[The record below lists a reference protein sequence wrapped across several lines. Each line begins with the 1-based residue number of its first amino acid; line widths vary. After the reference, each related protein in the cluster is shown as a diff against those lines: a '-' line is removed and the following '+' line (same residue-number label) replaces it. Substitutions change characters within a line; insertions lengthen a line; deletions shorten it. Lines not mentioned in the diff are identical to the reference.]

1 MPPPPPPEP
10 KPAALRF
17 SARDVKFFL
26 SSPAFVLVA
35 LALAAAPGLV
45 GMLMPRS
52 PQETTAPVPLPV
64 PQVPVLKTTP
74 SAAMPAL
81 AAMLPGKLPSPGPN
95 QKRSGTCDPER
106 AQVEINGGCWVETK
120 TPPPCPRGK
129 QWEHEGRCWLPVADA
144 KPVPTTGEPRPV
156 GIADP

>member
-1 MPPPPPPEP
+1 MPQMPRPPET

-17 SARDVKFFL
+17 SARDVKFIL

-45 GMLMPRS
+45 GVL
-52 PQETTAPVPLPV
+52 TTTPKLEHGPTPLPS
-64 PQVPVLKTTP
+64 PQVPLLETTP
-74 SAAMPAL
+74 AGALPML
-81 AAMLPGKLPSPGPN
+81 AAMLPSALPSPGPN
-95 QKRSGTCDPER
+95 QKRAGTCDPER
-106 AQVEINGGCWVETK
+106 AQVELAGGCWVETK
-120 TPPPCPRGK
+120 TTPPCPRGK

-144 KPVPTTGEPRPV
+144 KPVPTSGERRPL